1 MKIFGHDIDLNKNE
15 AKNFRLGNEITFP
28 SVVASDAGFVFFH
41 SANSKFYGYD
51 GIAWTELGLGG
62 SGGGG
67 SSWAEAELIPYT
79 TVGTIPGEASSIT
92 VPSGTLAVNGDILE
106 FQYLMQSTSINSNT
120 VSINVNFASVGHGL
134 GNLTAVTGT
143 LSYVIKGTI
152 QRKTSTTFD
161 ITILLT
167 HGFTDTLAVFADTVS
182 SGNFDV
188 TNYNLVLDIQDSGGG
203 NNLTMISGFV
213 KYTSIG

>member
-1 MKIFGHDIDLNKNE
+1 MKIFGHDINLNKNE

-28 SVVASDAGFVFFH
+28 TVVTADKGFVFFH

-51 GIAWTELGLGG
+51 GTVWIELGLGG
-62 SGGGG
+62 VGGG
-67 SSWAEAELIPYT
+67 SSWSEAELTPYT
-79 TVGTIPGEASSIT
+79 TVGTTPGEASSIT
-92 VPSGTLAVNGDILE
+92 VPSGTLAANGDILE

-120 VSINVNFASVGHGL
+120 VDIDMTFASVGHGL

-182 SGNFDV
+182 SGNFDA
-188 TNYNLVLDIQDSGGG
+188 TNYDLVLDIQDSGGG